1 MPKGA
6 NTSQEKKTKLTSAE
20 EKEGKKSLSKPKS
33 ESSYNKLV
41 ENAAK
46 ASNKNENNGR
56 RSTSKAEE
64 GEKSKSKSRSKKMVL
79 KHPKKTAE
87 SKPKHPKEKS
97 PSLKG
102 KNTKKSGSKEPI
114 SDIRSKSA
122 SRPRGVKKLTS
133 LGKRKVTKKKEI
145 KEKEETEEVASE
157 SQDISQDKSTTKRRR
172 EKDRERDRD
181 KEDRKSKSK
190 SRSKKERSRTKS
202 SRRDKEEKSLSKSSP
217 TKPKEDSNTPSKTGS
232 SPTSKVSGSSSRSVR
247 YKEISTGKV
256 PKNFTKHSGKKTAPM
271 SKMKGFASVSSE
283 SQPTGGKK
291 IAVRNVKESSSNI
304 ESSSSID
311 LSAEQKKRQSEFNY
325 GPDSQRI
332 SQEVEEVIKRI
343 EDKKQ
348 LKKNGKLMEKKRKR
362 GGDNQALVET
372 HTAKDFHYV
381 LQKNPNV
388 KSKPYIN
395 LEDLSKHP
403 LITYSDI
410 LLALLEVGQNSNS
423 YLFAYSSKSRCF
435 WSDILEYNAL
445 KKIFTDFKAETL
457 RKYWSELS
465 KYDTED
471 ATDLIKKNKSYL
483 DNLPI
488 KLGTI
493 VSSISKLLSGKIKD
507 LKEYIDN
514 IQVDIRKREIYEGE
528 YKNPVTG
535 ELTKVKQVK
544 TTFRKRYEPGNVKDF
559 HGSTI
564 NIISLKEV
572 YHQNGN
578 LNDFQK
584 VMKNIKKEDMNKITY
599 LNEKTEEEK
608 RKLNSINEDDKF
620 VFRAIDNVLDSFT
633 SEFKNYTSD
642 FIFDTLQQNS
652 MDIGKTYNCLKEPM
666 KNKNVGF
673 TPLDDKVLLR
683 RQGEEYKI
691 LVKEKGKEAIQE
703 REEFLNH

>member
-1 MPKGA
+1 MPKA
-6 NTSQEKKTKLTSAE
+6 SNTSQEKKAKMTSAE

-33 ESSYNKLV
+33 DSSYNKFV

-46 ASNKNENNGR
+46 VSNKNENNGR

-64 GEKSKSKSRSKKMVL
+64 GENKKSKSKSKKMVL

-87 SKPKHPKEKS
+87 SKTKQTKEKS
-97 PSLKG
+97 PSLRV
-102 KNTKKSGSKEPI
+102 KNTKKSASKEPV

-133 LGKRKVTKKKEI
+133 LGKKRVIKKKEA
-145 KEKEETEEVASE
+145 KEKEETEENISE
-157 SQDISQDKSTTKRRR
+157 SQDISQEKSTTKRRR
-172 EKDRERDRD
+172 EKDKD

-202 SRRDKEEKSLSKSSP
+202 LKRDKEDKSISKSSP

-256 PKNFTKHSGKKTAPM
+256 PKNFTKHSGKKNSQV

-283 SQPTGGKK
+283 SQPQGGKK
-291 IAVRNVKESSSNI
+291 IAARNVKESSSNI

-343 EDKKQ
+343 EDKKK
-348 LKKNGKLMEKKRKR
+348 LKKNGKLMDKKRKR

-372 HTAKDFHYV
+372 HTAKDFDYI
-381 LQKNPNV
+381 LQKNPNI
-388 KSKPYIN
+388 KSQPYIN

-435 WSDILEYNAL
+435 WSDILEYNIL
-445 KKIFTDFKAETL
+445 KKIFADFKAETL

-471 ATDLIKKNKSYL
+471 ASDLIKKNKSYL
-483 DNLPI
+483 DKLPL

-507 LKEYIDN
+507 LKVYIDN
-514 IQVDIRKREIYEGE
+514 IQVDIRKREIFEHE
-528 YKNPVTG
+528 FQNPVTG
-535 ELTKVKQVK
+535 ELTKVKEVR
-544 TTFRKRYEPGNVKDF
+544 TTYNTRKRYEPGNVKDF
-559 HGSTI
+559 TGSTY

-572 YHQNGN
+572 YHQNSN

-584 VMKNIKKEDMNKITY
+584 VMKNIKKEDMIKNNY

-608 RKLNSINEDDKF
+608 RKLNTINEDDKF
-620 VFRAIDNVLDSFT
+620 VFKAIDNVLDSLS
-633 SEFKNYTSD
+633 SEFKNYTND
-642 FIFDTLQQNS
+642 FILDTLQQNS
-652 MDIGKTYNCLKEPM
+652 MDITKTYLCLKEPM

-683 RQGEEYKI
+683 KQGEEYKI
-691 LVKEKGKEAIQE
+691 LLKEKGKDAIQE
-703 REEFLNH
+703 REEFLNN

>member
-1 MPKGA
+1 MPKA
-6 NTSQEKKTKLTSAE
+6 SNTSQEKKAKMTSAE

-33 ESSYNKLV
+33 DSSYNKFV

-46 ASNKNENNGR
+46 VSNKNENNGR

-64 GEKSKSKSRSKKMVL
+64 GENKKSKSKSKKMVL

-87 SKPKHPKEKS
+87 SKTKQTKEKS
-97 PSLKG
+97 PSLRV
-102 KNTKKSGSKEPI
+102 KNTKKSASKEPV

-133 LGKRKVTKKKEI
+133 LGKKRVIKKKEA
-145 KEKEETEEVASE
+145 KEKEETEENISE
-157 SQDISQDKSTTKRRR
+157 SQDISQEKSTTKRRR
-172 EKDRERDRD
+172 EKDKD

-202 SRRDKEEKSLSKSSP
+202 LKRDKEDKSISKSSP

-256 PKNFTKHSGKKTAPM
+256 PKNFTKHSGKKNSQV

-283 SQPTGGKK
+283 SQPQGGKK
-291 IAVRNVKESSSNI
+291 IAARNVKESSSNI

-343 EDKKQ
+343 EDKKK
-348 LKKNGKLMEKKRKR
+348 LKKNGKLMDKKRKR

-372 HTAKDFHYV
+372 HTAKDFDYI
-381 LQKNPNV
+381 LQKNPNI

-435 WSDILEYNAL
+435 WSDILEYNIL
-445 KKIFTDFKAETL
+445 KKIFADFKAETL

-471 ATDLIKKNKSYL
+471 ASDLIKKNKSYL
-483 DNLPI
+483 DKLPL

-507 LKEYIDN
+507 LKVYIDN
-514 IQVDIRKREIYEGE
+514 IQVDIRKREIFEHE
-528 YKNPVTG
+528 FQNPVTG
-535 ELTKVKQVK
+535 ELTKVKEVR
-544 TTFRKRYEPGNVKDF
+544 TTYNTRKRYEPGNVKDF
-559 HGSTI
+559 TGSTY

-572 YHQNGN
+572 YHQNSN

-584 VMKNIKKEDMNKITY
+584 VMKNIKKEDMIKNNY

-608 RKLNSINEDDKF
+608 RKLNTINEDDKF
-620 VFRAIDNVLDSFT
+620 VFKAIDNVLDSLS
-633 SEFKNYTSD
+633 SEFKNYTND
-642 FIFDTLQQNS
+642 FILDTLQQNS
-652 MDIGKTYNCLKEPM
+652 MDITKTYL
-666 KNKNVGF
+666 
-673 TPLDDKVLLR
+673 
-683 RQGEEYKI
+683 
-691 LVKEKGKEAIQE
+691 
-703 REEFLNH
+703 